1 MSHRTDPHLGEARP
15 LAGSSVRR
23 HDGDAYVTGRIGYT
37 DDLSLPRTAHVVLV
51 RSDLPHARITV
62 DGRAALTRPGVLTVA
77 TGRSLAGEYGP
88 IPNAMDP
95 VPTGGQP
102 LEIRVLPIDKVV
114 YVGQPVAAVVAE
126 SLAQALAAA
135 ADVKV
140 HYEPLPHVLDPE
152 GALAADAPLLYE
164 SWGSNVMLSGTVG
177 SGDVEA
183 AAARSAGV
191 IHGTLRTGRGAPAP
205 MEPRAYCADWDVRT
219 RRLTWYGTTQAP
231 HPLRHTIADFL
242 GLRERDVRVVA
253 PPVGGSFGF
262 KNFGHPEEYLVCVL
276 ALELARPVQWIED
289 RASTLRYGARDSRID
304 YTASYDD
311 DGRVTSVACDMVAN
325 HGAAS
330 ATGAFGMAF
339 AGSLAMPSGYRVP
352 DFRCDYRVVVTNKGP
367 WSPFRPFG
375 KEAGVLLMETVMD
388 AVARRTGLDP
398 LEVRRRNWVKV
409 DQFPYVTTTGL
420 ELDSGDYE
428 GLLDKALTVM
438 DYAAFREE
446 QIQAREQGRYL
457 GLGIGFEVL
466 PEGADIPGALIGASD
481 ISTVRMNPS
490 GDVTVLTGVTSPGN
504 GNDTAIMQIVADRL
518 GVTLDTVS
526 IVQGDTDICP
536 FGFGNVSSRG
546 ILTGGGSAALAADEV
561 AAKLRQVGAS
571 MLHVD
576 DAERIVLRG
585 GLAAVDGDPEQ
596 ALPIAAVAHAL
607 YTVGYIV
614 APDVEPTLESTRT
627 FRMRN
632 IRHHADD
639 EGRIMPFS
647 TFSNG
652 IYLSVVEI
660 DVDTGVVSILRH
672 VMVHDCGVMI
682 NPRFVTGQFT
692 GGVVNGIGAA
702 LTEEVLHDREG
713 RQLSAGFKSYLLPR
727 ASDVPAFE
735 IQHQVT
741 PSPFTPLGTKGAGE
755 GGVACTMAS
764 LLNAVNDA
772 LSPLGAS
779 INELP
784 AVPHRVLAAIRGG
797 KR

>member
-1 MSHRTDPHLGEARP
+1 M
-15 LAGSSVRR
+15 RR
-23 HDGDAYVTGRIGYT
+23 HDGDAYVTGRVRYT
-37 DDLSLPRTAHVVLV
+37 DDLDLPGGAHVVLV
-51 RSDLPHARITV
+51 RSELPHARIVVDTTV
-62 DGRAALTRPGVLTVA
+62 AASRPGVLAVV
-77 TGRSLAGEYGP
+77 TGRSLAEDFGP

-95 VPTGGQP
+95 APTGGQS
-102 LEIRVLPIDKVV
+102 LEIRMLPVDKVV

-126 SLAQALAAA
+126 SLAQALVAA
-135 ADVKV
+135 ADVEV

-152 GALAADAPLLYE
+152 EALGADAPLLYE
-164 SWGSNVMLSGTVG
+164 SWGSNVMLSGTAG

-183 AAARSAGV
+183 AAARSAGM
-191 IHGTLRTGRGAPAP
+191 IHGHLRTGRGAPAP
-205 MEPRAYCADWDVRT
+205 MEPRAYRADWDAGT

-231 HPLRHTIADFL
+231 HPLRHTIAGFL

-276 ALELARPVQWIED
+276 ARQLARPVQWTED
-289 RASTLRYGARDSRID
+289 RASTLRYGARDSRIE

-311 DGRVTSVACDMVAN
+311 DGRVTAVACDMVAN

-339 AGSLAMPSGYRVP
+339 AGALAMPSGYRVP
-352 DFRCDYRVVVTNKGP
+352 AFRCDYKVVVTNKGP

-398 LEVRRRNWVKV
+398 LEVRRRNWVKS
-409 DQFPYVTTTGL
+409 DEFPYVTTTGL
-420 ELDSGDYE
+420 ELDSGDYD
-428 GLLDKALTVM
+428 GLLDKALDVL
-438 DYAAFREE
+438 DYAEFRED
-446 QIQAREQGRYL
+446 QARAREQGRYL
-457 GLGIGFEVL
+457 GLGVGFEVL

-481 ISTVRMNPS
+481 ISTVRMDPS

-518 GVTLDTVS
+518 GVALDSVS

-561 AAKLRQVGAS
+561 ASKLRQVGAS

-576 DAERIVLRG
+576 DAQRIVLRG
-585 GLAAVDGDPEQ
+585 GIASVDGDPET
-596 ALPIAAVAHAL
+596 ALPIAAIAHAL
-607 YTVGYIV
+607 YTVGHIV
-614 APDVEPTLESTRT
+614 APGIEPTLESTRT
-627 FRMRN
+627 FQMRN
-632 IRHHADD
+632 IRHLADE

-652 IYLSVVEI
+652 IYLSVVEV
-660 DVDTGVVSILRH
+660 DVDTGVVDILRH

-702 LTEEVLHDREG
+702 LTEEVLHDG
-713 RQLSAGFKSYLLPR
+713 DARQTSDGFKSYLLPR
-727 ASDVPAFE
+727 ATDVPTFE

-764 LLNAVNDA
+764 VLNAVNDA
-772 LSPLGAS
+772 LDPLGAS
-779 INELP
+779 IDELP
-784 AVPHRVLAAIRGG
+784 AVPHRVLAAIGG
-797 KR
+797 GQR